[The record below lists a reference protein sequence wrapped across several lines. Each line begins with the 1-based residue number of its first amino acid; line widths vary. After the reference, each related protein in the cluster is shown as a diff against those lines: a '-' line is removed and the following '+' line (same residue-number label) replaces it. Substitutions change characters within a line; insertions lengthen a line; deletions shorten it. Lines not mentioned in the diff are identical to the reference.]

1 MGIVG
6 DNTYKGKN
14 LYFKRKR
21 EKKKANREAAWLKKQ
36 GGTE

>member
-1 MGIVG
+1 MGVVVI
-6 DNTYKGKN
+6 TPIKAKIYILKE
-14 LYFKRKR
+14 KR